1 MIVLND
7 FFWFSA
13 FQKVHCV
20 FRGYWH
26 FYKQSTSQQ
35 QTEFKVYKSLS
46 NLEETGPKEKV
57 IRFDDVLFHLPS
69 LTQSVAL
76 LTDFANNRITFFDD
90 QGNGNFDEVG
100 ALRGLFFP
108 MSGCDVF

>member
-1 MIVLND
+1 
-7 FFWFSA
+7 
-13 FQKVHCV
+13 
-20 FRGYWH
+20 
-26 FYKQSTSQQ
+26 
-35 QTEFKVYKSLS
+35 
-46 NLEETGPKEKV
+46 
-57 IRFDDVLFHLPS
+57 VLFHLPS